1 MGDFPKAGSLA
12 RLPELAMDELDAAI
26 FGTPANDIDPKR
38 TGNKTAL
45 GLLTFDQVI
54 GRNPVKKRG
63 AASGALFHD
72 IFIACSTTSLSLG

>member
-1 MGDFPKAGSLA
+1 MGDFPNAGSLA
-12 RLPELAMDELDAAI
+12 RLTELAMDELDAAI

-38 TGNKTAL
+38 TGNETAL

-63 AASGALFHD
+63 AASGAMFHD
-72 IFIACSTTSLSLG
+72 IFIGCLETYL

>member
-38 TGNKTAL
+38 SGNETAL